1 MSKFELFIS
10 SLTVISVF
18 TIILQ
23 YAYPLDESQQTAA
36 YVFDLI
42 VVGMLIFDFYKRFR
56 ESKRGYRFL
65 LSNWYEIPAMIPL
78 LVFGLIETQSV
89 ASVLLRTL
97 RLIRLFRLA
106 RLLKITYI
114 GSNRFVY
121 LIVFSTIIIISG
133 SLSIYYIEESVDGT
147 KFTNIGDAFWWTLV
161 TVTTVGYGDI
171 YPITT
176 EGRIVATFL
185 MFSGIAIL
193 GVFISTLGAAII
205 DNKQKSSSL
214 ADETKTLIKSKIDNL
229 ENLSH
234 ADITLLNEMIKNTH
248 ENLRN
253 KDFDA

>member
-1 MSKFELFIS
+1 MKKNLLITAFALLVSM
-10 SLTVISVF
+10 LTFAQAPVPTSWDVENYAAIPNGWQHINVGATG
-18 TIILQ
+18 TIYSAANSCGSQALR
-23 YAYPLDESQQTAA
+23 LDEDGDALLIWVGQQPGNISFKARSTGNPW
-36 YVFDLI
+36 D
-42 VVGMLIFDFYKRFR
+42 GIFK
-56 ESKRGYRFL
+56 
-65 LSNWYEIPAMIPL
+65 
-78 LVFGLIETQSV
+78 VQ
-89 ASVLLRTL
+89 
-97 RLIRLFRLA
+97 
-106 RLLKITYI
+106 
-114 GSNRFVY
+114 
-121 LIVFSTIIIISG
+121 
-133 SLSIYYIEESVDGT
+133 ESVDGT